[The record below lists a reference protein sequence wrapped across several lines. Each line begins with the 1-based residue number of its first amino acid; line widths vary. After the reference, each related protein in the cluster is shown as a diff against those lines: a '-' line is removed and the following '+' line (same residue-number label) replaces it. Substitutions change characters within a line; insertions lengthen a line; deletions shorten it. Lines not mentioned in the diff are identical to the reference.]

1 MSDRTNRVLFVAPRR
16 HLGDLGALAFHARR
30 RALRVRFARLALLAI
45 LAVPALA
52 PAGESPL
59 ERARKRAAE
68 RDILLERE
76 LCGTSLKAALG
87 GPAVTGDDLPGRT
100 VLVIIGGPD
109 NAKWNEFM
117 VRMGMQY
124 IKAAPPGGVLP
135 LFVQGKAT
143 SCTWWTAGG
152 GSPLVSFFTEDAV
165 AMPGLTFTGGP
176 RYILFDGDGKLVGDI
191 CHDGRDLTG
200 GSVHLYA
207 GTRLTPDLVAKTVEA
222 TSGSVVKA
230 GEYRECAEDARRLAE
245 AAAVSA
251 PIAPV
256 VTALKAKAKDG
267 KGGARAEAAALLAG
281 LREYYEKQAALVE
294 RNLAVHPFLALRTAR
309 RCAAQTQGDAEL
321 GPRFARLR
329 DRLASD
335 AALQAELKPAELLY
349 AARAQAALIQWGLL
363 DPDEPPRPKEQVQAV
378 KRGLEEILRSHPR
391 SRAAQAAAEL
401 KKAYTEWAA
410 KAIDPSPW

>member
-1 MSDRTNRVLFVAPRR
+1 MIVP
-16 HLGDLGALAFHARR
+16 
-30 RALRVRFARLALLAI
+30 RLALLAM

-52 PAGESPL
+52 SAESAL
-59 ERARKRAAE
+59 DRAKKRAAE

-76 LCGTSLKAALG
+76 LCGTSLKPPLG
-87 GPAVTGDDLPGRT
+87 GPPVTGDDLPGRT

-124 IKAAPPGGVLP
+124 IKAAPPGGVVT
-135 LFVQGKAT
+135 LFVQGKAAD
-143 SCTWWTAGG
+143 CKWWTAGG

-176 RYILFDGDGKLVGDI
+176 RYLLFDGDGKLVGDI

-200 GSVHLYA
+200 GSVHVYA
-207 GTRLTPDLVAKTVEA
+207 GVRLTPDLVAKTVEA

-230 GEYRECAEDARRLAE
+230 GEYKDCTEDARKLAE

-251 PIAPV
+251 PVAPALA
-256 VTALKAKAKDG
+256 ALKSKAKDG
-267 KGGARAEAAALLAG
+267 KGAARAEAAMLLAG
-281 LREYYEKQAALVE
+281 VREYYDRQNALIEK
-294 RNLAVHPFLALRTAR
+294 NMTVHPWLALRAAR
-309 RCAAQTQGDAEL
+309 RCAAQTQGDPDL
-321 GPRFARLR
+321 GPRFAKLR

-335 AALQAELKPAELLY
+335 SAFQAEYKPAELLY
-349 AARAQAALIQWGLL
+349 AARSQAALIQWGLL
-363 DPDEPPRPKEQVQAV
+363 DPDEPPRPKDQVQLIR
-378 KRGLEEILRSHPR
+378 RGIEDLIARYPR
-391 SRAAQAAAEL
+391 SRAAATAAEL
-401 KKAYTEWAA
+401 KKAWTEWAA